1 MILPITAYGHPTLR
15 KKAEEI
21 DKDYENL
28 DQLIENMFETMHY
41 ANGIGLAAPQV
52 NLPIRLFLID
62 ATPYENDI
70 PEAKDFKKVFIN
82 AKIVGKDGQEL
93 NMEEGCLS
101 IPGINEEVSRPGDI
115 HIQYYDENWRFHDEK
130 YSGMI
135 ARIIQHE
142 YDHIEGILFP
152 DRLGTLRKT
161 LIRGKLKDIAYGK
174 VNPGYKMI
182 YPNLKKK
189 TAK

>member
-1 MILPITAYGHPTLR
+1 MILPVTAYGHPTLR
-15 KKAEEI
+15 KKAEDI
-21 DKDYENL
+21 DQNYENL
-28 DQLIENMFETMHY
+28 DQLIGNMFETMHY

-82 AKIVGKDGQEL
+82 AEIVDKRGEEL

-101 IPGINEEVSRPGDI
+101 IPGIHEEVTRPGEI
-115 HIQYYDENWRFHDEK
+115 HIKYYDENWTFHDEK

-152 DRLGTLRKT
+152 DRLSTLRKT

-174 VNPGYKMI
+174 VDPGYKML
-182 YPNLKKK
+182 YPKLKKK